1 MKRFLRHACI
11 LFILQRI
18 VVSSTSLYPISNL
31 EASLAASNA
40 QGTTVAIRCK
50 EGIVLITMSPKD
62 ESFVLHSSHEQ
73 QQSIV
78 ELSESDVEG
87 FIPIHSRGETISKS
101 LKVLQER
108 NGLVMSVTGFAPDCN
123 YVTRFAAGAVSE
135 HEFIYGGES
144 LGCQS
149 LVRDTLAP
157 LLREKTMGNG
167 NRPLGIQAM
176 IIGGEKVDNREQTI
190 VTLDPSGNIR
200 YWAQH
205 AVIGKHSDIVKRYLT
220 SVSSRNATTD
230 KQQQQISTWKDALQ
244 LGLSAILQ
252 GIEESKNIHEMST
265 EEILK
270 DIDCFILWRQ
280 ASSSF
285 GKCATIKRAL
295 VSKTLC
301 TCVDDRNKAKQQS

>member
-1 MKRFLRHACI
+1 MKSFLRHTFI

-18 VVSSTSLYPISNL
+18 VSSSSLYPISNL

-40 QGTTVAIRCK
+40 QGTTVAIRCN

-62 ESFVLHSSHEQ
+62 ESCVLQSSHEQ
-73 QQSIV
+73 QQSMV
-78 ELSESDVEG
+78 EISENDVEG
-87 FIPIHSRGETISKS
+87 FVPIISRGETISKS
-101 LKVLQER
+101 VKVLQEK
-108 NGLVMSVTGFAPDCN
+108 NGLVMSLTGFAPDCN
-123 YVTRFAAGAVSE
+123 YVTRYAAGAVSE
-135 HEFIYGGES
+135 HEFIYGGEF

-176 IIGGEKVDNREQTI
+176 VIGGEKVGNREQTL

-220 SVSSRNATTD
+220 SVSSNATTD
-230 KQQQQISTWKDALQ
+230 KQRQISTWKDALQ

-252 GIEESKNIHEMST
+252 GIEESKNINEMST
-265 EEILK
+265 EAILK

-301 TCVDDRNKAKQQS
+301 TCVDDRNKAAKQDS